1 MIHFLQTVMF
11 WNINNIKFDMKNIII
26 ILDINLVE
34 DEEAKDLGDG
44 KRANLTSTFISQNL

>member
-1 MIHFLQTVMF
+1 
-11 WNINNIKFDMKNIII
+11 MKNII

-44 KRANLTSTFISQNL
+44 KRANLKSTIISQNL

>member
-11 WNINNIKFDMKNIII
+11 WNTNNIKFDTKNI

>member
-1 MIHFLQTVMF
+1 
-11 WNINNIKFDMKNIII
+11 MKNII

-44 KRANLTSTFISQNL
+44 KRANLT